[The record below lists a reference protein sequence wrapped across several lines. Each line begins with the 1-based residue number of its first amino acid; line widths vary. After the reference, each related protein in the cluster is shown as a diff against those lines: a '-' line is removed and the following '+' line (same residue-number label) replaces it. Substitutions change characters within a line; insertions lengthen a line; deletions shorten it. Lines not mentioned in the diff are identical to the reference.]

1 MSNHRCHRIQS
12 VDLQPQSVLGI
23 CIATLGGAAIGIERQ
38 HSGHAEGP
46 QSHFAGLRT
55 FTLLGA
61 LAGTSAFLWTSGL
74 AVPASI
80 LLAGAVALIL
90 AAYVAASRR
99 DVDATTEVA
108 ALIVL
113 TAGFLAGLGAW
124 TLSSALIAT
133 TSVLLIEKSR
143 LHNIVANL
151 PDLGL
156 RAGFRFAL
164 MALVILPLLPEG
176 PYGPLGGI
184 RPRELWIIVLLIS
197 GLSFMGYAARLIV
210 GASHGYIVTGILGGL
225 ISSTNVTYTLSRIS
239 ATEPL
244 SATPLSIGVLAA
256 CTIMYL
262 RVAVL
267 TTILNP
273 KLGLSLIPYWILPA
287 LVGTI
292 VCIFGLRSRDQS
304 AESGP
309 LPKNPLAVGAALQM
323 AALFQCVLFAL
334 TAVHSAW
341 GQSGLIVS
349 GAILGL
355 TDVDALTFSMS
366 KSADNPGIL
375 VTAATA
381 IAVGCLA
388 NSFFKLGIALTLG
401 RGAFRK
407 RVAAGF
413 LALILAAAA
422 SLGWGI
428 WF

>member
-1 MSNHRCHRIQS
+1 MSNRQCHRIQA

-38 HSGHAEGP
+38 HSGHAQGP
-46 QSHFAGLRT
+46 HSHFAGVRT

-61 LAGTSAFLWTSGL
+61 LAGTSAYLWTSGL
-74 AVPASI
+74 EVPASI

-90 AAYVAASRR
+90 AAYLAASRR

-113 TAGFLAGLGAW
+113 AAGFLAGLGSW

-143 LHNIVANL
+143 LHNIVENL

-176 PYGPLGGI
+176 PYGPLGGV

-197 GLSFMGYAARLIV
+197 GLSFTGYAARLIV
-210 GASHGYIVTGILGGL
+210 GPSHGYVVTGILGGL
-225 ISSTNVTYTLSRIS
+225 ISSTNVTYTLARIS
-239 ATEPL
+239 ATEPA
-244 SATPLSIGVLAA
+244 SATPLAVGVLTA

-262 RVAVL
+262 RVAAV
-267 TTILNP
+267 TAMLNP
-273 KLGLSLIPYWILPA
+273 KLGLALIPYWLIPA
-287 LVGTI
+287 LVGITI
-292 VCIFGLRSRDQS
+292 SVLGLRSHDKS
-304 AESGP
+304 SEAGP
-309 LPKNPLAVGAALQM
+309 LPSNPLAVGSALQM
-323 AALFQCVLFAL
+323 AALFQLVLFAI
-334 TAVHSAW
+334 TAIQGSW

-355 TDVDALTFSMS
+355 TDVDALTISMT
-366 KSADNPGIL
+366 KSAQNPDNL
-375 VTAATA
+375 ATAATA

-401 RGAFRK
+401 RGAFRTK
-407 RVAAGF
+407 VAAGF
-413 LALILAAAA
+413 FALILAAAA

>member
-1 MSNHRCHRIQS
+1 MSNWRCHRIQS

-23 CIATLGGAAIGIERQ
+23 CISTLGGAAIGVERQ
-38 HSGHAEGP
+38 YSGHAHGP
-46 QSHFAGLRT
+46 HSHFAGLRT

-61 LAGTSAFLWTSGL
+61 LAGTSAHLWTSGIE
-74 AVPASI
+74 VPASI

-90 AAYVAASRR
+90 AAYLAASRR

-113 TAGFLAGLGAW
+113 AAGFLAGLGSW
-124 TLSSALIAT
+124 TLASALIAT

-143 LHNIVANL
+143 LHSFVENL

-197 GLSFMGYAARLIV
+197 GLSFTGYAARLIV
-210 GASHGYIVTGILGGL
+210 GPSHGYVVTGILGGL
-225 ISSTNVTYTLSRIS
+225 ISSTNVTYTLARIS
-239 ATEPL
+239 ATEPT
-244 SATPLSIGVLAA
+244 SATPLAIGVITA
-256 CTIMYL
+256 CTVMYL
-262 RVAVL
+262 RVAVV
-267 TTILNP
+267 TAMLNP
-273 KLGLSLIPYWILPA
+273 KLGLALIPYWLIPA
-287 LVGTI
+287 LAGTAI
-292 VCIFGLRSRDQS
+292 SILGLRSHDKS
-304 AESGP
+304 IESGP
-309 LPKNPLAVGAALQM
+309 IPGNPLALGSALQM
-323 AALFQCVLFAL
+323 ATLFQLVLFAI
-334 TAVHSAW
+334 TAIQRYW
-341 GQSGLIVS
+341 GQSGLIFS

-355 TDVDALTFSMS
+355 TDVDALTISMT
-366 KSADNPGIL
+366 KSAQNPENIPI
-375 VTAATA
+375 AATA

-388 NSFFKLGIALTLG
+388 NSLFKLGIALALG
-401 RGAFRK
+401 RGAFRA

-413 LALILAAAA
+413 LALIVAAMA
-422 SLGWGI
+422 SFGWGI

>member
-1 MSNHRCHRIQS
+1 M
-12 VDLQPQSVLGI
+12 DLQPQSVLGI

-38 HSGHAEGP
+38 HSGHADGP
-46 QSHFAGLRT
+46 HSHFAGLRT

-61 LAGTSAFLWTSGL
+61 LAGTSAYLWTAGL
-74 AVPASI
+74 EIPASI

-90 AAYVAASRR
+90 TAYLAASRR

-113 TAGFLAGLGAW
+113 AAGFLAGLGSW

-143 LHNIVANL
+143 LHGIVQNL
-151 PDLGL
+151 PDVGL

-197 GLSFMGYAARLIV
+197 GLSFTGYAARLIV
-210 GASHGYIVTGILGGL
+210 GASHGYVVTGILGGL

-239 ATEPL
+239 ATEPT
-244 SATPLSIGVLAA
+244 SATPLAIGVLTA

-262 RVAVL
+262 RVAVV
-267 TTILNP
+267 TTILNAP
-273 KLGLSLIPYWILPA
+273 LGLALIRYWILPA
-287 LVGTI
+287 LVGAAI
-292 VCIFGLRSRDQS
+292 CILGLRSADKS
-304 AESGP
+304 SESGP
-309 LPKNPLAVGAALQM
+309 APKNPLAVGAALQM
-323 AALFQCVLFAL
+323 AALFQCVLFAM
-334 TAVHSAW
+334 TAVHSSW
-341 GQSGLIVS
+341 GQSGLIIS

-355 TDVDALTFSMS
+355 TDVDALTISMS
-366 KSADNPGIL
+366 KSAQIPEHL
-375 VTAATA
+375 ATAATA

-388 NSFFKLGIALTLG
+388 NSLFKFGIALTLG
-401 RGAFRK
+401 RGAFRPK
-407 RVAAGF
+407 VAVGF
-413 LALILAAAA
+413 LALILAATAGLA
-422 SLGWGI
+422 WGL